1 MFGLVWWNLIFW
13 LNIFF
18 FVALVIQTL
27 LLLVHLLQKV
37 CYSFLSI
44 KNSTSSIHYSIKETL
59 MSYHSTFTQIHTLIL
74 LHKLIEQSSKS
85 IQHSDTKKV
94 QIQIQ
99 IQYKREQDLL
109 HLDPLVGTLLRRIS
123 VVWLL
128 QVTWLEQRWW
138 SWKTMK
144 LTLTLR
150 MRLKRRRNFD
160 QKTGW
165 LLIVKW

>member
-1 MFGLVWWNLIFW
+1 
-13 LNIFF
+13 
-18 FVALVIQTL
+18 
-27 LLLVHLLQKV
+27 
-37 CYSFLSI
+37 
-44 KNSTSSIHYSIKETL
+44 

-99 IQYKREQDLL
+99 IRYKRERDLL

-128 QVTWLEQRWW
+128 QVT
-138 SWKTMK
+138 
-144 LTLTLR
+144 
-150 MRLKRRRNFD
+150 
-160 QKTGW
+160 
-165 LLIVKW
+165 